1 MWVIHVQ
8 EYESITVSSIMDRIS
23 LLVKKLRA
31 NIPKGKQMAE
41 RVHYKWCVPFDKVK
55 PNHSDVLL
63 FLRQYQV
70 SSPKSQHQQGT
81 KFAYA

>member
-55 PNHSDVLL
+55 PNHSDIL
-63 FLRQYQV
+63 Y
-70 SSPKSQHQQGT
+70 S
-81 KFAYA
+81 